1 MLTLPLAPQSP
12 FNTPEPSQPVHFG
25 ERRRVS
31 RKRPSAHAR
40 GARRRHGHRQRLR
53 RLQWQRLV
61 AMGRNGEERGGNQG
75 GKGKGSA
82 FLSLRDINAAGAEK
96 RSARKHCSNPA
107 VTEIIQDM
115 IQWAPPHLAVHRGR
129 QDITARSPGTLT
141 HRDGAS

>member
-1 MLTLPLAPQSP
+1 MCRASARARTHAGPGGGTGTASGFLAC
-12 FNTPEPSQPVHFG
+12 
-25 ERRRVS
+25 
-31 RKRPSAHAR
+31 
-40 GARRRHGHRQRLR
+40 L
-53 RLQWQRLV
+53 QRLV
-61 AMGRNGEERGGNQG
+61 AVGRNGEERGGNQG